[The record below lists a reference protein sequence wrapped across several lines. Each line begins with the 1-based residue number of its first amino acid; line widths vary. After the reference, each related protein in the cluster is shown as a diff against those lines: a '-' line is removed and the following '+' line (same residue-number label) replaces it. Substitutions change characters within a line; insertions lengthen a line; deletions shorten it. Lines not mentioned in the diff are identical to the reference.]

1 MNYYEEIKSKLL
13 DDEIYAKVKD
23 YSKEEHRLTTYFEVG
38 KILFEVGSIYGD
50 NIIGKYAEKLAVEI
64 GKKYNKK
71 TLFKMRQFY
80 KIFSN
85 EKVAPVARH
94 LNWSHC
100 LMLLPLKD
108 IDEINYYIN
117 QVIKRNLSK
126 RQLQSIIKSNEYER
140 LPEDTKKKLIIKEEL
155 DTTSLVKNPI
165 QIKSNN
171 HEIISEKILQRLILE
186 DIPYFL
192 EELYLENIY

>member
-1 MNYYEEIKSKLL
+1 
-13 DDEIYAKVKD
+13 
-23 YSKEEHRLTTYFEVG
+23 
-38 KILFEVGSIYGD
+38 
-50 NIIGKYAEKLAVEI
+50 
-64 GKKYNKK
+64 
-71 TLFKMRQFY
+71 
-80 KIFSN
+80 
-85 EKVAPVARH
+85 
-94 LNWSHC
+94 
-100 LMLLPLKD
+100 MLLPLKD